1 MIIYITGFPETTIGH
16 GGANRSHQ
24 VASDLRSAFPE
35 EEFEVFCWS
44 DLPGRASLDNQ
55 YTPPKLAKRLIR
67 QVRNATK
74 QWLSSDQASVLADK
88 ISMSKFNGL
97 PGKDY
102 YEYFL
107 KSRSH
112 QKILS
117 VVSGAQ
123 FTDALE
129 VNHRLRIPTILCPQ
143 NLDSLA
149 AHACREKSNDRISS
163 ACNSL
168 CTELSEYSK
177 AHLTLAISKV
187 EFSLLKGLDLKVE
200 FYPYRP
206 SGLVRKALLD
216 IRARRDNTTRQ
227 SKEFILLGTAEWG
240 PSAHGLISALDTIRK
255 SPNPNAKFIVAGQ
268 GTEKLMQPDDAKL
281 GITFTGRLDDD
292 QYIRT
297 LAIVSGAI
305 VPVTVGFGAI
315 TRLADF
321 SCAGLPVIT
330 TELAANGVN
339 LPPGICIAKRMEDI
353 SDPLRLLPP
362 APSMDEYIEWE
373 RGNAPNWSHWKNL
386 VA

>member
-1 MIIYITGFPETTIGH
+1 MAT
-16 GGANRSHQ
+16 
-24 VASDLRSAFPE
+24 DLRSAFPGE
-35 EEFEVFCWS
+35 EIEVLCWS
-44 DLPGRASLDNQ
+44 DLPGRASHDSR
-55 YTPPKLAKRLIR
+55 YTPPNLAERLTR
-67 QVRNATK
+67 QVRNTAR
-74 QWLSSDQASVLADK
+74 QWLFSEKASVLADK

-102 YEYFL
+102 YEYYL

-129 VNHRLRIPTILCPQ
+129 VNHRLGIPTILCPQ

-149 AHACREKSNDRISS
+149 AHACREKSGNRINS

-187 EFSLLKGLDLKVE
+187 EYSLLKGLDLNVE

-216 IRARRDNTTRQ
+216 IRARRNETTRQ
-227 SKEFILLGTAEWG
+227 AKKVILLGTAEWG
-240 PSAHGLISALDTIRK
+240 PSAHGLISALDSIRK
-255 SPNPNAKFIVAGQ
+255 SPTPKAEFIVAGQ
-268 GTEKLMQPDDAKL
+268 GTEKLMEPEDAKL
-281 GITFTGRLDDD
+281 GITFSGRLDDD
-292 QYIRT
+292 QYIQT
-297 LAIVSGAI
+297 LATVAGAI

-339 LPPGICIAKRMEDI
+339 LPPGISIAKRMEEI
-353 SDPLRLLPP
+353 ADPLGLLSPP
-362 APSMDEYIEWE
+362 PSMDKYLEWE
-373 RGNAPNWSHWKNL
+373 KNNSPNWRDWKDL
-386 VA
+386 VAC